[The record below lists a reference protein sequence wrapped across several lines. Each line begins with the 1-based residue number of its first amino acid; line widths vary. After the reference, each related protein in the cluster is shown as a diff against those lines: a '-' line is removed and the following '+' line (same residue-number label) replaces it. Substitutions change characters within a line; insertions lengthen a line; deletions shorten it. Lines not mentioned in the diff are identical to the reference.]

1 MWRTPLSLFGGSGVA
16 SLTFTSDTYIGDL
29 FAYLGSPSIA
39 VEVTITADNADVAA
53 IFISSSFDPA
63 STFTFVGTN
72 GGRFI
77 GEGGAGGAGGDDN
90 GATGTAGSKGGAGGA
105 AIVSALN
112 IDIDIDDGF
121 LLGGGG
127 GAGGGSYDAGSGGTP
142 GGGGGGGI
150 GWGDAAGGAAG
161 DPTGTPIASAGT
173 AGSQTAAGNG
183 GSGGT
188 SLTNDGGDGGGWG
201 LAGEYGQH
209 ANPTNNPL
217 GVNNLRGNGGSRG
230 SGGSAFSP
238 LSGAVATFT
247 GAKSQATLR
256 TENRIK
262 GETDG
267 NLVLGDVSI
276 SGFHV
281 GIGHASETY
290 GFTFETDGDLTKIN
304 SDTGNTTTS
313 FWSGNAFTAANYE
326 VRLTSDTKAGTW
338 DVSAGTDND
347 WLPLSSGT
355 KTWTFA
361 TAASSQNAG
370 AIYEIRRTDET
381 LPTAGGRLKA
391 VVVYEP

>member
-1 MWRTPLSLFGGSGVA
+1 MWRIPISLFGGGGVV

-29 FAYLGSPSIA
+29 FAYLGSPSIP
-39 VEVTITADNADVAA
+39 VEVTITANNADVGEV
-53 IFISSSFDPA
+53 IISPSFDPA

-77 GEGGAGGAGGDDN
+77 GEGGQGGGGGDDN
-90 GATGTAGSKGGAGGA
+90 GATGTAGGKGSNGGA
-105 AIVSALN
+105 AIVSSFN

-127 GAGGGSYDAGSGGTP
+127 GAGGGSYDTDSGGTP

-150 GWGDAAGGAAG
+150 GWGDAAGGPAG

-183 GSGGT
+183 GSGGS
-188 SLTNDGGDGGGWG
+188 SLTNDGGDGGNWG

-217 GVNNLRGNGGSRG
+217 GNNNLRGNGGSG
-230 SGGSAFSP
+230 GNGGSAFAP
-238 LSGAVATFT
+238 LNGAVATFT

-267 NLVLGDVSI
+267 NLALSDVSI
-276 SGFHV
+276 TAFHV
-281 GIGHASETY
+281 GIGHPSETY
-290 GFTFETDGDLTKIN
+290 GFAFGTNGVLTKIN

-313 FWSGNAFTAANYE
+313 FWTGNTFTGANYE
-326 VRLTSDTKAGTW
+326 VRLTTDTKAGTW
-338 DVSAGTDND
+338 DVSAGTDGD
-347 WLPLSSGT
+347 WFALSGS
-355 KTWTFA
+355 KTWSYT

-370 AIYEIRRTDET
+370 AVYEIRRTDET
-381 LPTAGGRLKA
+381 LPTARGRLKA
-391 VVVYEP
+391 VTTYEP